1 MASQT
6 FEMRITG
13 MPALIADL
21 RREVARIICDAAE
34 DEAPA
39 VAARLLEIAAA
50 FEAGQGV
57 E

>member
-1 MASQT
+1 MASRT

-13 MPALIADL
+13 MPALIADI